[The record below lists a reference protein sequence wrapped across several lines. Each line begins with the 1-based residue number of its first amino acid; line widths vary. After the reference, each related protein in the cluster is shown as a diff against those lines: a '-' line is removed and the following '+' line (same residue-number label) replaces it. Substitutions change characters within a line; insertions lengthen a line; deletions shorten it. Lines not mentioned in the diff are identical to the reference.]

1 MSFGIIANEL
11 KFDEFNALYN
21 AYVNLKFSEVK
32 KMRDIHKSHFTN
44 ETLVRA
50 FEQKSYTELQYEEA
64 SSAKYDPLKP
74 RVIGGLTESLIKADL
89 NHLHIIQDNETQ
101 GMFRE
106 MYPYVPDVL
115 MGYEGQKVGI
125 FVLNNDQIMRDTLEV
140 DGFTQAKMALVES
153 AHRLN
158 QKVGTSQIKSLAL
171 PVRRVV
177 DADLQNHKL
186 SLRSDFSLDKFLEES
201 GLANHIKDNR
211 IDTRLLSKFATSIF
225 EKTEENLN
233 GNSGAFEEFLV
244 QLLHLMRI
252 RDKMDSVFEQEQ
264 ILSAIDELKL

>member
-1 MSFGIIANEL
+1 
-11 KFDEFNALYN
+11 
-21 AYVNLKFSEVK
+21 
-32 KMRDIHKSHFTN
+32 
-44 ETLVRA
+44 
-50 FEQKSYTELQYEEA
+50 
-64 SSAKYDPLKP
+64 
-74 RVIGGLTESLIKADL
+74 
-89 NHLHIIQDNETQ
+89 
-101 GMFRE
+101 
-106 MYPYVPDVL
+106 
-115 MGYEGQKVGI
+115 
-125 FVLNNDQIMRDTLEV
+125 MRDTLEV

-158 QKVGTSQIKSLAL
+158 QKVGTSKIKSLAL

-264 ILSAIDELKL
+264 LLSAIDELKL